1 MVHSRVVHSREV
13 QSKYPALVGDR
24 LRLRPPEAADVDPL
38 LAILLEPE
46 VSKWWVGYTPERVRS
61 EIVETD
67 NHLVIEID
75 GQAAGAVA
83 IYENDDPEYRATAL
97 HIFLGAEWY
106 GLRYGAEA
114 LATAINVLAGQGHHR
129 FTLDPNVNNKPAIRS
144 YERLGFVAVGL
155 ARDYQLMPSGEFNDA
170 LLMDLVM
177 RDFPDGRV
185 NWR

>member
-1 MVHSRVVHSREV
+1 MV
-13 QSKYPALVGDR
+13 QSRYPVLEGDR
-24 LRLRPPEAADVDPL
+24 LRLRPLVSTDAGPL
-38 LAILLEPE
+38 LGILVEPE
-46 VSKWWVGYTPERVRS
+46 VSKWWVGYTPERVLA

-75 GQAAGAVA
+75 GQLAGAVA
-83 IYENDDPEYRATAL
+83 VYENDDPEYRATAL

-114 LATAINVLAGQGHHR
+114 LATAINFLAGQGHHR
-129 FTLDPNVNNKPAIRS
+129 FTLDPNANNKPAIRS

-177 RDFPDGRV
+177 RDFPGGRV
-185 NWR
+185 DWR